1 MKRKTTLLDIIFI
14 SIIVIGLL
22 LTVLP
27 FLYIVALSLS
37 SPEPI
42 LKGQVSLFPVGFT
55 LESYKTIFTDQTM
68 IRSLIFTIILTIIFT
83 VLSMVMTVCLAYP
96 LTKKNLYGGKVMMFL
111 VLFTMYFSG
120 GIIPEYILYRGLNIT
135 NTIWVLVLPGLV
147 SVYNMIIIKSFFSTL
162 PESIEEAAHID
173 GAGDIYTLFK
183 IVLPLSKP
191 VLATIALFYAVQ
203 RWNTFQ
209 DALYYITDNKLQPLQ
224 LKLSMLIEIS
234 QQTELTKFEGADISK
249 MVPESVKSASIIFTA
264 LPIICV
270 YPFLQKY
277 FVKGITLGAVK
288 G

>member
-1 MKRKTTLLDIIFI
+1 MNHKTTFLDIIFVG
-14 SIIVIGLL
+14 IIVVGVLM
-22 LTVLP
+22 TVLP
-27 FLYIVALSLS
+27 LLYVVALSLS

-42 LKGQVSLFPVGFT
+42 LKGQVSLLPVGFT
-55 LESYKTIFTDQTM
+55 FEAYKSIFTDRAM
-68 IRSLIFTIILTIIFT
+68 IYSLIFTVILTVVYT
-83 VLSMVMTVCLAYP
+83 VFSMVMTVCLAYP
-96 LTKKNLYGGKVMMFL
+96 LTKKHLYGGKVMMFL
-111 VLFTMYFSG
+111 ALFTMYFSG
-120 GIIPEYILYRGLNIT
+120 GIIPEYVLYRGLNIT
-135 NTIWVLVLPGLV
+135 NTIWVLVLPSLV
-147 SVYNMIIIKSFFSTL
+147 SVYNMIIIKSFFSAL

-173 GAGDIYTLFK
+173 GAGDIDTLFK

-209 DALYYITDNKLQPLQ
+209 DALYYITDSNLQPLQ

-234 QQTELTKFEGADISK
+234 QQSELTKFEGADVSK
-249 MVPESVKSASIIFTA
+249 MVPESVKSASIVFTA

>member
-1 MKRKTTLLDIIFI
+1 MKRKFSLLDIIFI
-14 SIIVIGLL
+14 SIIVICVL

-27 FLYIVALSLS
+27 LLNVIALSLS
-37 SPEPI
+37 SPDPI
-42 LKGQVSLFPVGFT
+42 VKGQVTLFPVDFT
-55 LESYKTIFTDQTM
+55 FESYKTIFTDSSM
-68 IRSLIFTIILTIIFT
+68 IQSLFFT
-83 VLSMVMTVCLAYP
+83 VVLTVVYTVFSMIMTVCLAYP
-96 LTKKNLYGGKVMMFL
+96 LTKKNMYGRKTLMFL

-120 GIIPEYILYRGLNIT
+120 GIIPEYILYRGMNIT

-173 GAGDIYTLFK
+173 GADYIYTLFK

-209 DALYYITDNKLQPLQ
+209 DALYYITDSKLHPLQ
-224 LKLSMLIEIS
+224 LKLSSLIEIS

-249 MVPESVKSASIIFTA
+249 MVPESVKSASVVFTA
-264 LPIICV
+264 LPIVCV